1 MSSCR
6 FLSLPLP
13 IPPSRSRFPCSTLS
27 RSSFHLRRFYPPS
40 TRRRRRYLTFS
51 SSLPLSVSLC
61 LLLFPSFSPL
71 RTTSLAII
79 RWKYSQAVRAVRVRG
94 IALIKSPGDEH
105 RDTVIEPD
113 EGVIGPLGLPR
124 RTFSLS
130 LSLSLLPP
138 LRPLSSSSVHV
149 QCTYCRCER
158 SFKSGSM
165 NIARKRAHTHTH
177 TTNRNRAV
185 YTKGCR

>member
-6 FLSLPLP
+6 FFPSLSRFLPRVRVFHVLLYLVLLSASDASTHLLLAAAVGTSLSLA
-13 IPPSRSRFPCSTLS
+13 RFLYPFLS
-27 RSSFHLRRFYPPS
+27 AF
-40 TRRRRRYLTFS
+40 
-51 SSLPLSVSLC
+51 C
-61 LLLFPSFSPL
+61 LFPSFSPL
-71 RTTSLAII
+71 RTTSLAIT

-130 LSLSLLPP
+130 LCPSRSCLPCAP
-138 LRPLSSSSVHV
+138 FRPP
-149 QCTYCRCER
+149 QCTYSVR
-158 SFKSGSM
+158 
-165 NIARKRAHTHTH
+165 IAGVNVPLKADR
-177 TTNRNRAV
+177 
-185 YTKGCR
+185 